1 MKKADIS
8 TIFDCY
14 NLKLMGCHARNFKK
28 PSNNMEYFVN
38 YLKFM
43 RDYYIINVNEQSSDI
58 DKRNLATLIQTVLE
72 YDQYLQSTA
81 GYVSVLQDTPDN
93 DKTEEQKAQLEKYI
107 REKDEHWKKFWT
119 LIMQNMEGWMV
130 HDS

>member
-1 MKKADIS
+1 MKKPELS

-28 PSNNMEYFVN
+28 NNNMEYFVN

-43 RDYYIINVNEQSSDI
+43 RDYYMLTTTDKSPDI
-58 DKRNLATLIQTVLE
+58 DKLRLAALIQTVLE
-72 YDQYLQSTA
+72 YDQYLQCTA
-81 GYVSVLQDTPDN
+81 GLVSVLQDTPDEN
-93 DKTEEQKAQLEKYI
+93 KTEEQKAQLDKYQK
-107 REKDEHWKKFWT
+107 EKDKHWKKFWT